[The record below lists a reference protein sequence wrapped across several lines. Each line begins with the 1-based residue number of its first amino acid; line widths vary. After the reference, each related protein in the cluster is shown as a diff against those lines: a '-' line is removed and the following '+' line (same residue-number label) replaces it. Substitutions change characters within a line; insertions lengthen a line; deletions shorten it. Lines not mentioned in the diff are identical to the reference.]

1 MIETQID
8 NSGVALV
15 SLNRADA
22 KNAVSID
29 MWAALDSALE
39 ALADK
44 PRALV
49 LASSLP
55 SIFCPGAD
63 IKEFPKLMESTEART
78 AMRTNMQRC
87 LGRLECLPY
96 PTIAAI
102 NGPCVGAGV
111 SIAAACDLRVASENA
126 RFGITPA
133 KLGVLYSK
141 GDIRRLVNIVGIA
154 AAKDLLFTGRLI
166 DAREAQAMQLIT
178 KTTAPESL
186 LEETT
191 NLART
196 IASNS
201 GMTHQSVKGI
211 LHALQANAPFDDAA
225 HNQEFEDAFVQ
236 EDTKARIEK
245 MLAIL
250 SKT

>member
-1 MIETQID
+1 MIETKID
-8 NSGVALV
+8 EDGIALV
-15 SLNRADA
+15 SLNRVDA
-22 KNAVSID
+22 KNAVSTD
-29 MWAALDSALE
+29 MWAALYSALE
-39 ALADK
+39 ALADR

-49 LASSLP
+49 VASSLP
-55 SIFCPGAD
+55 STFCPGAD
-63 IKEFPKLMESTEART
+63 IKEFPKLMDSAEART

-87 LGRLECLPY
+87 VGRLECLPY

-111 SIAAACDLRVASENA
+111 SIAAACDLRVASDKA

-141 GDIRRLVNIVGIA
+141 DDIRRLVNIIGIA
-154 AAKDLLFTGRLI
+154 AAKDLLFTGRLM
-166 DAREAQAMQLIT
+166 DAHEAQAMQLIT
-178 KTTAPESL
+178 KTTTPETV
-186 LEETT
+186 LEGAM

-196 IASNS
+196 IAGNS

-236 EDTKARIEK
+236 EGTKARIEK
-245 MLAIL
+245 MLTIL